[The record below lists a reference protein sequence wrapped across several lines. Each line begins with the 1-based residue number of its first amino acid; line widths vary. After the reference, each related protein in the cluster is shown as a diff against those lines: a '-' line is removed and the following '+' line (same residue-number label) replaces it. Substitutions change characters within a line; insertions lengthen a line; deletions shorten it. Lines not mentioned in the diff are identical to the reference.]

1 VAENTGKITW
11 LAGASGMVG
20 SRVLERLLQL
30 PEYGRVIAVTRRP
43 LGRES
48 QRLANRIVPFAQ
60 LEAQLKGQAC
70 DAALCCLGTSYK
82 EAGSEAA
89 FREAVQLN
97 VLAFARAS
105 KAAGARRFVMLSC
118 QTANSGSRNTAARV
132 QGETLDGLL
141 ALGFDSLDLLLPGP
155 LLGVR
160 RGSGIS
166 HFASMAAALVS
177 RPLQF
182 GARAGRRAV
191 GASRVAAAMV
201 GALRSGRRGVYRYDY
216 TGIQA
221 LSRMHD
227 RT

>member
-1 VAENTGKITW
+1 MCCSMAR
-11 LAGASGMVG
+11 VG
-20 SRVLERLLQL
+20 SRVLDGLLQL
-30 PEYGRVIAVTRRP
+30 PEYRRVIAVTRRP

-48 QRLANRIVPFAQ
+48 RRLANRIVPFAQ
-60 LEAQLKGQAC
+60 LEAQLTGQAC
-70 DAALCCLGTSYK
+70 DAALCCLGASL
-82 EAGSEAA
+82 EATGSEAA
-89 FREAVQLN
+89 FREAVQLH

-118 QTANSGSRNTAARV
+118 HTADSSARNTAARV

-141 ALGFDSLDLLLPGP
+141 ALGFDSLDLMLPGP

-160 RGSGIS
+160 RDSGLS
-166 HFASMAAALVS
+166 HLASMAAALVA

-182 GARAGRRAV
+182 GARAGRRPV
-191 GASRVAAAMV
+191 GAALVAAAML
-201 GALRSGRRGVYRYDY
+201 GALQSGRRGVYRYDY
-216 TGIQA
+216 PGIQA

>member
-1 VAENTGKITW
+1 
-11 LAGASGMVG
+11 MVG
-20 SRVLERLLQL
+20 SRVLEGLLQI
-30 PEYGRVIAVTRRP
+30 PGYARIVAVTRRP

-48 QRLANRIVPFAQ
+48 RRLANRIVPFAQ
-60 LEAQLKGQAC
+60 LEAQLKGQSC
-70 DAALCCLGTSYK
+70 DSALCCLGASYK
-82 EAGSEAA
+82 EAGSEPA

-118 QTANSGSRNTAARV
+118 QTADSGARNAAARV
-132 QGETLDGLL
+132 QGETLDGLV
-141 ALGFDSLDLLLPGP
+141 ALGFDSLDLMLPGP

-160 RGSGIS
+160 RGIGVS
-166 HFASMAAALVS
+166 HLASMAAALVS

-182 GARAGRRAV
+182 GARAGSRAV
-191 GASRVAAAMV
+191 GASQVAAAML
-201 GALRSGRRGVYRYDY
+201 GALQSGRRGVCRHDY
-216 TGIQA
+216 PGIKA